1 MNSCGTSG
9 YFTSQSLT
17 YDELFPFSQVK
28 KLFIFFTDGKNT
40 NPGEDLSVYSNRIKN
55 IPGMTSIAV
64 GVGNAVSRDE
74 LLTIASSPNEVFE
87 IEEFEELK
95 LLIDKLSPRECKE
108 DDFP

>member
-1 MNSCGTSG
+1 MVLLA
-9 YFTSQSLT
+9 TSQSLT

-64 GVGNAVSRDE
+64 GVGNAVSRGE